1 MPLITSI
8 SDRIVACDLGRVVVD
23 GDADTVLN
31 HPQVVASYLGSTR
44 EAIERSDMKPRVL
57 TPSGGAGE

>member
-1 MPLITSI
+1 
-8 SDRIVACDLGRVVVD
+8 VVD
-23 GDADTVLN
+23 GDPETVLN

-57 TPSGGAGE
+57 TPSGGSGE